1 MRPSRATALGGS
13 LVATVLLAAGC
24 SLPHER
30 TETGASKIAITQV
43 DAEAIYARYA
53 RVRRSALRL
62 LDPQPLT
69 SIETGPVLAIDSGA
83 LQVARRL
90 LLTEKVDDNQNLE
103 IQQVLAPRLT
113 SYPLWFVAVVRD
125 GVRKLT
131 KVQIFTRE
139 TSVSTWQLVAS
150 PETLTT
156 VDLPGFAVDDQ
167 GALAPVAPDDDNGL
181 SLSPA
186 DAVTGYVGALN
197 AASGAEENGQDD
209 PAAAAR
215 AAKRAQDQELGGSS
229 DLPDPG
235 GDGAAG
241 SSPQPAP
248 TTGGGPGGSDDE
260 TDPSRLIVRD
270 SFITQMATIARQQSS
285 IGGVRFAQQWQAQPV
300 EYALRTADGGALVFA
315 DLLRVDAYSLSEGT
329 VVNWPEGSEQQ
340 AFLTG
345 KLYSGGQLSYI
356 HQVLFYLPPE
366 GGKLRAIGQYG
377 GVVDASGS

>member
-1 MRPSRATALGGS
+1 MRRARATAVAAS
-13 LVATVLLAAGC
+13 LASTVLLAAGC

-30 TETGASKIAITQV
+30 TETGASKVAIAQA
-43 DAEAIYARYA
+43 DAEEIYARYA
-53 RVRRSALRL
+53 RVRKSALRL

-69 SIETGPVLAIDSGA
+69 SIESGPVLAVDSGA

-90 LLTEKVDDNQNLE
+90 LLSKRADDSQDLQ
-103 IQQVLAPRLT
+103 IQQVLAPRLS

-156 VDLPGFAVDDQ
+156 VDLPPFALDED
-167 GALAPVAPDDDNGL
+167 GALAPVAPDDGDGL
-181 SLSPA
+181 ALSPS
-186 DAVTGYVGALN
+186 DAVTAYVGALN
-197 AASGAEENGQDD
+197 AASGAQENGQDD

-215 AAKRAQDQELGGSS
+215 AAERAQEREQVGPG
-229 DLPDPG
+229 DLPNRADEE
-235 GDGAAG
+235 AG
-241 SSPQPAP
+241 PRVPDP
-248 TTGGGPGGSDDE
+248 TTELEPGDDPR
-260 TDPSRLIVRD
+260 DLVVRD
-270 SFITQMATIARQQSS
+270 SFIQQMAAITEQQSS
-285 IGGVRFAQQWQAQPV
+285 IDGVRFAQQWQARPV

-315 DLLRVDAYSLSEGT
+315 DLLRVDAYSLEPGT
-329 VVNWPEGSEQQ
+329 VVNWPEGSDQK

-345 KLYSGGQLSYI
+345 KLYSGGQLSYV
-356 HQVLFYLPPE
+356 HQVLLYLPAQE
-366 GGKLRAIGQYG
+366 GKPRAIGQYG